1 MTAIYG
7 RVRSPPSLCRR
18 NVLKSRGEALRN
30 YVARRF
36 LLMIPT
42 FLGITFVTF
51 LLCQFVP
58 GGPIDQLRLQLAGA
72 GEGAVRGPRVQLE
85 IPDDQL
91 KQLREYYGFDKPLLV
106 AYGEWLGNTLRLNL
120 GESFRYN
127 EPVARVIADR
137 MPVSLYYGIVTTIF
151 TFGICIPLGIL
162 KAIRHRTAVDNLTS
176 VLIFVGYAIPGFA
189 LGAVLVNVLAVQFQI
204 FPLGGF
210 QSPGAESLPALAK
223 INDI

>member
-1 MTAIYG
+1 MTANSG

-58 GGPIDQLRLQLAGA
+58 GGPIDQLKLQLAGA
-72 GEGAVRGPRVQLE
+72 AGEFGGRGARIQLE

-91 KQLREYYGFDKPLLV
+91 NQLKAFYGFDKPVLE
-106 AYGEWLGNTLRLNL
+106 AYGLW
-120 GESFRYN
+120 
-127 EPVARVIADR
+127 
-137 MPVSLYYGIVTTIF
+137 
-151 TFGICIPLGIL
+151 
-162 KAIRHRTAVDNLTS
+162 
-176 VLIFVGYAIPGFA
+176 
-189 LGAVLVNVLAVQFQI
+189 
-204 FPLGGF
+204 
-210 QSPGAESLPALAK
+210 
-223 INDI
+223 